1 MRGPSWGPCGGS
13 FLFRLT
19 LLLLLS
25 SGNGDIEAAQKVQG
39 EPLSALQLLVQSA
52 VNQEMRYL
60 QDKLHD
66 QDKAYATAIQIIKDD
81 SRDTQAALQQRMAD
95 MEVRHGEKTDQLTRE
110 VFELKAQLARGGGG
124 LGHSLDLRHL
134 KENAH
139 RECKVATISYIH
151 DVILGVFIANLSF

>member
-1 MRGPSWGPCGGS
+1 MGLARRGGPCGGS

-81 SRDTQAALQQRMAD
+81 SRDTQAALQQ
-95 MEVRHGEKTDQLTRE
+95 
-110 VFELKAQLARGGGG
+110 
-124 LGHSLDLRHL
+124 
-134 KENAH
+134 
-139 RECKVATISYIH
+139 
-151 DVILGVFIANLSF
+151 

>member
-1 MRGPSWGPCGGS
+1 MRGPCGGS

-124 LGHSLDLRHL
+124 GKKAATASEFTALAR
-134 KENAH
+134 
-139 RECKVATISYIH
+139 KVEEHADT
-151 DVILGVFIANLSF
+151 